1 MVNVVGR
8 SRYEQ
13 LKELLLILAEQIDSK
28 PGARDMASL
37 ARQYRE
43 TLREIEELEGAEP
56 QDDEI
61 NDILTD
67 RESNGKSGAVRKD
80 RTKLSN

>member
-43 TLREIEELEGAEP
+43 TLREIEELEGVEP